1 MPAAAADP
9 VVPAACAVV
18 TDEGGRVLLVRRAR
32 APERGSWSIPGGRVE
47 PGETLEQAAARE
59 TREETGL
66 YVQVGRELWTLRLPI
81 GDGRTYEIHD
91 FAAVVLDGCLE
102 PGDDADDVR
111 WVAPDEL
118 DALPLTPDL
127 AGYLRR
133 AGVIP
138 SR

>member
-1 MPAAAADP
+1 M
-9 VVPAACAVV
+9 V
-18 TDEGGRVLLVRRAR
+18 TDEVGRVLLVRRGR

-59 TREETGL
+59 TFEETGL
-66 YVQVGRELWTLRLPI
+66 HVQVGRQLWALQVPTD
-81 GDGRTYEIHD
+81 DGRVYDIHD
-91 FAAVVLDGCLE
+91 FAAVVLDGTLE

-111 WVAPDEL
+111 WVRPDDLE
-118 DALPLTPDL
+118 ALPLTPDL

-138 SR
+138 LGSV